1 MFDKAKEVYQLQ
13 KKAKEVQK
21 ELKNTEVEAQ
31 SSDGSVTVVFTAD
44 QKIKS
49 IEFSEDA
56 LSKLSKK
63 EVEDKLV
70 HVIGEAI
77 SRTQAV
83 AAEKTKGLMS
93 EMGLNIPGMWHGS
106 VILSASEDSA
116 EFSESRRILP
126 R

>member
-1 MFDKAKEVYQLQ
+1 MFDKAKEIYQLQ

-31 SSDGSVTVVFTAD
+31 SSDGSITVVFTAD

-49 IEFSEDA
+49 IELSDEA
-56 LSKLSKK
+56 LGSMNKK
-63 EVEDKLV
+63 ELEEKLV
-70 HVIGEAI
+70 RVIGEAI

-93 EMGLNIPGMWHGS
+93 EMGLNIPGM
-106 VILSASEDSA
+106 
-116 EFSESRRILP
+116 
-126 R
+126 